1 MTRTELLEKHRY
13 TNVGH
18 DWWQPTYDA
27 FADDM
32 RLKGIR
38 VDRMYFSG
46 FSSQGDGACFEGR
59 VDDWAV
65 FLPTVGVTCPAVIA
79 LAKEHWTLT
88 VEQRG
93 RYSHEHCTNFDTF
106 RPNPDDYCLVYD
118 AIEDFAERYSPYPWD
133 ADDIRTKA
141 WLALL
146 TRVDYDAL
154 EETMQEAFR
163 GHMRDLYKRLEAE
176 YDHLTSYDA
185 VWESIRANGLD
196 KELAE
201 EDR

>member
-1 MTRTELLEKHRY
+1 MTRTELLEKHRDI
-13 TNVGH
+13 NVH
-18 DWWQPTYDA
+18 DDWWQPTYDA

-38 VDRMYFSG
+38 VEAMYFSG

-59 VDDWAV
+59 VDDWSL

-79 LAKEHWTLT
+79 LAKEHWNLF
-88 VEQRG
+88 VEHRG
-93 RYSHEHCTNFDTF
+93 RYYHEHCTHFDIYM
-106 RPNPDDYCLVYD
+106 PNPEDHGRSYYD
-118 AIEDFAERYSPYPWD
+118 SFAERYTPYPWD

-146 TRVDYDAL
+146 QQVDYAKL
-154 EETMQEAFR
+154 EEDMQEAFR
-163 GHMRDLYKRLEAE
+163 GHMRDLYKRLEEE
-176 YDHLTSYDA
+176 YDYLTSYEV
-185 VWESIRANGLD
+185 VWEAIRANGLD
-196 KELAE
+196 EELTE

>member
-1 MTRTELLEKHRY
+1 MTRTELLEKHRDI
-13 TNVGH
+13 NVH
-18 DWWQPTYDA
+18 DDWWQPTYDA

-38 VDRMYFSG
+38 VDKMYFSG

-59 VDDWAV
+59 VSDWAV

-88 VEQRG
+88 VEHRG
-93 RYSHEHCTNFDTF
+93 RYSHEYSTHFDIYM
-106 RPNPDDYCLVYD
+106 PNPDDHARSYYD
-118 AIEDFAERYSPYPWD
+118 SFAERYTPYPWD

-146 TRVDYDAL
+146 QQVDYGKL
-154 EETMQEAFR
+154 EEDMQEAFR

-176 YDHLTSYDA
+176 YDHLTSYEV
-185 VWESIRANGLD
+185 VWEAIKDYGLD
-196 KELAE
+196 EELAE

>member
-1 MTRTELLEKHRY
+1 MTRTELLEKHRDI
-13 TNVGH
+13 NVH
-18 DWWQPTYDA
+18 DDWWQPTYDA

-32 RLKGIR
+32 RTKGIR

-59 VDDWAV
+59 VSDWAV
-65 FLPTVGVTCPAVIA
+65 FLPTVGVTCPAVLT

-88 VEQRG
+88 VEHRG
-93 RYSHEHCTNFDTF
+93 RYSHEHSTHFDTF
-106 RPNPDDYCLVYD
+106 LPNPDDHGRDYYD
-118 AIEDFAERYSPYPWD
+118 SFAERYTPYPWD

-146 TRVDYDAL
+146 QQVDYDAL

-163 GHMRDLYKRLEAE
+163 GHMRDLYKRLEVE
-176 YDHLTSYDA
+176 YDYLTSYDA

-196 KELAE
+196 MELAE

>member
-1 MTRTELLEKHRY
+1 MTRTELIEKHRDI
-13 TNVGH
+13 NVH
-18 DWWQPTYDA
+18 DDWFDSVYVA

-88 VEQRG
+88 VEHRG
-93 RYSHEHCTNFDTF
+93 RYCHEHSTHFDIYM
-106 RPNPDDYCLVYD
+106 PNPGDDD
-118 AIEDFAERYSPYPWD
+118 SFAERYTPYPWD

-146 TRVDYDAL
+146 QQVDYSKL
-154 EETMQEAFR
+154 EEDMQEAFR
-163 GHMRDLYKRLEAE
+163 GHMRDLYKRLEDE
-176 YDHLTSYDA
+176 YDHLTSDEV
-185 VWESIRANGLD
+185 VWEAIEANGLHE
-196 KELAE
+196 ELTE
-201 EDR
+201 ETDELRSLW

>member
-1 MTRTELLEKHRY
+1 MTRTELLEKHRDI
-13 TNVGH
+13 NVH
-18 DWWQPTYDA
+18 DDWFDSVYVD

-32 RLKGIR
+32 KLKGIR
-38 VDRMYFSG
+38 VDKMYFSG

-65 FLPTVGVTCPAVIA
+65 FLPTMGVTCPAVIA

-93 RYSHEHCTNFDTF
+93 RYSHEHSTHFDIYM
-106 RPNPDDYCLVYD
+106 PNPDDHGRSYYD
-118 AIEDFAERYSPYPWD
+118 SFAERYTPHPWD

-146 TRVDYDAL
+146 QQVDYGKL
-154 EETMQEAFR
+154 EEDMQEAFR

-185 VWESIRANGLD
+185 VWESIRANDLD

>member
-1 MTRTELLEKHRY
+1 VTRTELLEKHRDI
-13 TNVGH
+13 NVHH

-38 VDRMYFSG
+38 VDRIFFSG

-59 VDDWAV
+59 VSDWAV
-65 FLPTVGVTCPAVIA
+65 FLPTVGVTCPAVVA

-88 VEQRG
+88 VEHRG
-93 RYSHEHCTNFDTF
+93 RYYHERNTHFDIYM
-106 RPNPDDYCLVYD
+106 PSP
-118 AIEDFAERYSPYPWD
+118 EDHGRSYYGSFAERYTPRSWD

-146 TRVDYDAL
+146 QQVDYDKL
-154 EETMQEAFR
+154 EEDMQEAFR
-163 GHMRDLYKRLEAE
+163 DHMGDLHKRLEKE
-176 YDHLTSYDA
+176 YDYLTSYEV

-196 KELAE
+196 EELAE
-201 EDR
+201 EEA

>member
-1 MTRTELLEKHRY
+1 MTRTELLEQHRDI
-13 TNVGH
+13 NVGH
-18 DWWQPTYDA
+18 DWWQATYDA

-38 VDRMYFSG
+38 ATRMYFSG
-46 FSSQGDGACFEGR
+46 FSGQGDGACFEGR

-79 LAKEHWTLT
+79 LAKEQWLFT
-88 VEQRG
+88 VEHRG
-93 RYSHEHCTNFDTF
+93 RYSHEHSTHFDTF
-106 RPNPDDYCLVYD
+106 LPNPDDHCRVYT
-118 AIEDFAERYSPYPWD
+118 IEDFAERYSPYPWD

-146 TRVDYDAL
+146 ARVDYDAL